1 MPVRY
6 FNWKLAIVL
15 FIGLVVLGVGAFGLR
30 RWRRT
35 NKADQGLVLG
45 NQAYDEHRW
54 EEAAENLGRYLTV
67 ERNDVSALLK
77 YADAQLKIRP
87 TKRNNV
93 DQAIAAYRTVLR
105 ADGDN
110 SEAAMRLT
118 EIYLGIGS
126 PGEAELIARRQLETK
141 RDPGL
146 RRILALALAGQRKFK
161 EAAAELK
168 TILQEH
174 PDQILAYE
182 ALGQLIEQ
190 RPEDFP
196 DMPVNWFNQAVENN
210 PSSALAYII
219 RAGFYRRS
227 EDVSQALADLERAE
241 KQDLSDPA
249 VRLRLAKEL
258 IGSDALDKAEGHLEA
273 VQKAAPTD
281 QGLWA
286 TWAELALKSQSQEKM
301 LKVAETGLKE
311 LSSQPWDFMPT
322 AAELFI
328 RCGKLEDANDC
339 ISTLHRK
346 DISPATV
353 AFLRG
358 LVAAEQGHLFEAVK
372 HWRQS
377 MESGNK
383 SAQVRLALASVLSRL
398 GDTQSAARHLRTL
411 VSERPGSFEGHLAL
425 ARLSAQSGN
434 WTETAEHAATAMELS
449 PENPEPALL
458 HLHARMQLSL
468 ASSAG
473 QGSVNA
479 QMWENMQE
487 RLSVLQETTEATG
500 NVTLLQFRLALQQ
513 GKLADAEALVTRLKE
528 TGLPRVKIVVAEAE
542 LFAAQDE
549 IDNAIRRLN
558 ETVEEFPEAVEL
570 VRYLAIL

>member
-1 MPVRY
+1 MPGRY

-30 RWRRT
+30 QWRRT
-35 NKADQGLVLG
+35 NKADRGLVLG
-45 NQAYDEHRW
+45 NRAYDEHRW
-54 EEAAENLGRYLTV
+54 EEAAENFGLYLTV
-67 ERNDVSALLK
+67 ERNDVPTLLK

-105 ADGDN
+105 ADDN
-110 SEAAMRLT
+110 NSDAAVRLT

-126 PGEAELIARRQLETK
+126 PGEAELIARRQLERK
-141 RDPGL
+141 PDPGL

-196 DMPVNWFNQAVENN
+196 DMPANWFNQAVEKN
-210 PSSALAYII
+210 PSSALAYIV

-227 EDVSQALADLERAE
+227 EDVSQTLADLERAE
-241 KQDLSDPA
+241 KQDLSDPT

-258 IGSDALDKAEGHLEA
+258 IESDALDKAEGHLRA

-311 LSSQPWDFMPT
+311 LSSQPWDFMPM

-328 RCGKLEDANDC
+328 RCNKLEDANDC
-339 ISTLHRK
+339 ISKLHKK

-358 LVAAEQGHLFEAVK
+358 LVAAQQGHLFEAVK

-377 MESGNK
+377 MESGNE

-434 WTETAEHAATAMELS
+434 WTKTAEHAATAMELS

-458 HLHARMQLSL
+458 NLQARMQLLL

-473 QGSVNA
+473 QGLVNA
-479 QMWENMQE
+479 
-487 RLSVLQETTEATG
+487 
-500 NVTLLQFRLALQQ
+500 
-513 GKLADAEALVTRLKE
+513 
-528 TGLPRVKIVVAEAE
+528 
-542 LFAAQDE
+542 
-549 IDNAIRRLN
+549 
-558 ETVEEFPEAVEL
+558 
-570 VRYLAIL
+570 